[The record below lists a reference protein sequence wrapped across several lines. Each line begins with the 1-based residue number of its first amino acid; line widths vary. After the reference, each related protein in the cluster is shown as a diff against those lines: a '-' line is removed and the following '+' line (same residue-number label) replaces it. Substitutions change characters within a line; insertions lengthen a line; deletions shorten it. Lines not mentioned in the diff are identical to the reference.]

1 MVGFMDNE
9 FTFLVQVSKC
19 ISFAQLSESS
29 RKHVYFESEKIFT
42 NSADINTEVALWDKE
57 TWRCMLMF
65 TSPVDD

>member
-42 NSADINTEVALWDKE
+42 NSLQTLILRLHYGTKRHGDA
-57 TWRCMLMF
+57 C
-65 TSPVDD
+65 